1 MSLFCKAALNSGE
14 CILLWTV
21 LQCLGEWSL
30 DTCMKSIILIGVF
43 AETQDRCQPV
53 LQSSTEQWG
62 MHFALDSAAVP
73 WSLVSAHLHEE
84 QISTG
89 VFAVTQACCQAGL
102 QSSTEQWG
110 MHSALDSA
118 AVPWSLVSAHLYE
131 EQNTHRCICSDTS
144 LLSAWFAEQH

>member
-1 MSLFCKAALNSGE
+1 MLVCRAALSSGE

-30 DTCMKSIILIGVF
+30 DTCMKSRILIGVF
-43 AETQDRCQPV
+43 AETQACCQAG

-62 MHFALDSAAVP
+62 MHFAVNSAAVP
-73 WSLVSAHLHEE
+73 WSLVSAHLYEE
-84 QISTG
+84 QVSIG

-110 MHSALDSA
+110 MHFALDSA
-118 AVPWSLVSAHLYE
+118 AVPW
-131 EQNTHRCICSDTS
+131 
-144 LLSAWFAEQH
+144 